1 MEQENKVEV
10 MIGGMRFTLVGSKS
24 PDYSK
29 RVAAYVD
36 DEISALRKNNRKLNL
51 TMCTTLAAV
60 NIAGEVFELKEK
72 LLQIENESKEAMAN
86 YKPALKRVEELE
98 EQNAKLSEDIDRLK
112 DDLVGSLNTIGDMN
126 KGFSGV
132 QEENVKMKDEIV
144 ERDDKISEIT
154 ANLKSLQQE
163 LIRTERDLRAFESRE
178 QGKKG

>member
-1 MEQENKVEV
+1 

-24 PDYSK
+24 AEYSR
-29 RVAAYVD
+29 RVATYVD
-36 DEISALRKNNRKLNL
+36 EEINSLRKNNRKLNL

-60 NIAGEVFELKEK
+60 NIANEIFELKDR
-72 LLQIENESKEAMAN
+72 LLEIEDESKEAMAN
-86 YKPALKRVEELE
+86 YKPTLKRMEELE

-132 QEENVKMKDEIV
+132 QEENVKMKDEILK
-144 ERDDKISEIT
+144 RDDKISEIT
-154 ANLKSLQQE
+154 ANLKSLQEE
-163 LIRTERDLRAFESRE
+163 LIHMERDLRAYESRK

>member
-1 MEQENKVEV
+1 

-36 DEISALRKNNRKLNL
+36 DEISALKKNNRKLNL

-72 LLQIENESKEAMAN
+72 LLEIENESKEAMAN
-86 YKPALKRVEELE
+86 YKPTLKRVEELE

-126 KGFSGV
+126 KGFSDV

-144 ERDDKISEIT
+144 ERGDKISEIT

>member
-72 LLQIENESKEAMAN
+72 LLEIENESKEAMAN
-86 YKPALKRVEELE
+86 YKPTLKRVEELE

-112 DDLVGSLNTIGDMN
+112 GDMN

>member
-1 MEQENKVEV
+1 

-24 PDYSK
+24 AEYSR
-29 RVAAYVD
+29 RVATYVD
-36 DEISALRKNNRKLNL
+36 EEINSLRKNNRKLNL

-60 NIAGEVFELKEK
+60 NIANEIFELKDR
-72 LLQIENESKEAMAN
+72 LLDIEDESKEAMAN
-86 YKPALKRVEELE
+86 YKPTLKRMEELE

-132 QEENVKMKDEIV
+132 QEENVKMKDEILK
-144 ERDDKISEIT
+144 RDDKISEIT
-154 ANLKSLQQE
+154 ANLKSLQEE
-163 LIRTERDLRAFESRE
+163 LIHMERDLRAYESRK

>member
-24 PDYSK
+24 AEYSR
-29 RVAAYVD
+29 RVATYVD
-36 DEISALRKNNRKLNL
+36 EEINSLRKNNRKLNL

-60 NIAGEVFELKEK
+60 NIANEIFELKDR
-72 LLQIENESKEAMAN
+72 LLEIEDESKEAMAN
-86 YKPALKRVEELE
+86 YKPTLKRMEELE

-126 KGFSGV
+126 KRFSGV
-132 QEENVKMKDEIV
+132 QEENVKMKDEILK
-144 ERDDKISEIT
+144 RDDKISEIT
-154 ANLKSLQQE
+154 ANLKSLQEE
-163 LIRTERDLRAFESRE
+163 LIRMERDLRAYESRK